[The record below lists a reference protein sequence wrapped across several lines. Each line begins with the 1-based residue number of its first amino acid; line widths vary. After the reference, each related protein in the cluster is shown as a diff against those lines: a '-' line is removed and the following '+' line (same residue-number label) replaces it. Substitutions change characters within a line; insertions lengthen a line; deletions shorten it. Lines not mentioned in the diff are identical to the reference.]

1 MVASKKNYQ
10 EKNKTFPTETKH
22 ENPHTIKVPDKTQK
36 KYLVK
41 ATDLTQTKGDQG
53 Y

>member
-1 MVASKKNYQ
+1 MVYQ
-10 EKNKTFPTETKH
+10 KQKRKSSH
-22 ENPHTIKVPDKTQK
+22 IKVPDKTQK

-41 ATDLTQTKGDQG
+41 ATDLTQTKGDNG